1 MNRRIWL
8 IIVCI
13 FAISPSFGQSLPSYV
28 PTNGLV
34 GWWPFDGNANDIS
47 GNGNHGSAVGASLTA
62 DRHGLPNNAYDFD
75 GLNDY
80 ILVSGSGIPVDGK
93 TYSVWVNA
101 DVLTNNSRS
110 IIEHGAPSSSR
121 WALRVMNNQIE
132 SAYGIG
138 CSGNTTAAQS
148 TNDMTANDWKHI
160 AVRDNGGNTL
170 EIFLNGTLVST
181 QSVNNQGTNCST
193 AGLYFGVD
201 IFGAAEFFNG
211 KLDDIGVWNRSL
223 TNEEIAQLYSSTIQC
238 SDITINHSD
247 TTICYGDTVSL
258 YADYFDDANYTYIGS
273 SNTSDYYIDN
283 TSTGWTNSRNA
294 ALAAGADL
302 VVIEDATEQQLLDSI
317 VYAASLNISGYKGFH
332 IGYYQDLQSSNYS
345 EPNGGW
351 TWVNGSS
358 TFTNWAASEPN
369 NSGPCQAEH
378 WAMMYDNGSWND
390 ECDGIWDG
398 NDLRGIIEVPKNKAL
413 SNFAWSTG
421 SSNSSI
427 DIYPTQET
435 TYWITS
441 VENGSTCRDTITVKV
456 NDARVSYSTLQLCE
470 NENDSALLYL
480 STPSID
486 TYTPLDSISQA
497 ITSNWSKQMTTVP
510 GEQYIL
516 EVGGLFTYGTYCP
529 NLVNDPAYQLAG
541 YYGLTSPNPR
551 NIGSSVG
558 GLYVLGQAIGRPSP
572 DVYNGTTH
580 TYTYP
585 FTASGNS
592 ITVGWYDAGPSDNCG
607 TISFRLLKVNQ
618 NAIWSTGKVSD
629 SLWVNPSVTSSY
641 WVAKTENGTTCTTST
656 SIEILTSS
664 ILNQDTTICA
674 GETMIIKTI
683 DGKVGVWSTGQT
695 ASQITVTPTQNA
707 TYWVAPYANGVI
719 CYDTI
724 NVTVN
729 PIPAAP
735 TWDPANITEY
745 CKGDPS
751 PVELTATTLSGHTVN
766 WYGPSGALLTTSAAR
781 TPSTNISGNTIYRVT
796 QTNSF
801 GCESPALIIMVTVHD
816 LPTAPITSNSTI
828 QYCQNETATGLTA
841 IASSGH
847 TLVWYDSDGTTVLV
861 SAPIPSTSNVG
872 TTTYYVAQKNSATD
886 CEGPKSS
893 ITVSVNITPSPPT
906 ATTTYNYCPGDVAS
920 ALSATA
926 SVGHTLIWY
935 NSNGSIITSGAP
947 TPYTGTVGTTNYF
960 VSQQNSLGCESV
972 AQIITVNV
980 DPTPIAPTV
989 STTSFTYCKGDIATA
1004 LTATPSSGHTL
1015 VWYDSDASTVLTSA
1029 VVPQTTTPGTITYYV
1044 AQENANGCESPLVS
1058 ITVTVNPLPSAPLA
1072 SATVSY
1078 CINDVATTLTA
1089 TPSSGHTLVWY
1100 NTNGTTVLSGAPTPY
1115 TAFAGTTTYYVSQ
1128 VNANG
1133 CEGPLTPITVT
1144 VHSSPSTP
1152 ITNTT
1157 VDYCQGATASV
1168 LSATITSGSNNT
1180 LVWYDS
1186 DASTVLSSAPTP
1198 QTVVSGSKT
1207 YYVAQQNSIGC
1218 ESPLQAITVS
1228 VNPIPATPT
1237 VNPSN
1242 VTLYCLND
1250 PSPSELVAIAS
1261 IGHTLTWYDASNN
1274 ILSTSLLR
1282 TPSTGLAGTTT
1293 YRVTQSNNSGCESAA
1308 LNIDVTVNPLPTITV
1323 VEGLNQYTC
1332 IGSPI
1337 SLTGTGAGTNGTYSW
1352 SGGIVNGASFTPT
1365 NNASY
1370 TLTGTDQNGCSA
1382 SATANITLAPGSI
1395 ENNDTTL
1402 CYGESLTLE
1411 CINNQVGIWS
1421 TGDTA
1426 SQITVSPTQNT
1437 TYWVA
1442 PFTNG
1447 VNCSDTVTISVINS
1461 NIITADSLF
1470 CESPDSVLLHTTVA
1484 NLSTTE
1490 SIPYGLINAN
1500 GIYVS
1505 NNGSDVNG
1513 TGTQSNPYKTIQKG
1527 INESSSNGSVIV
1539 LPGTYKGVGNVNL
1552 SLLGKNIVLQSM
1564 TGPDNTII
1572 DGENLSP
1579 GFILNSAE
1587 TISTIIRGFTL
1598 QNCVT
1603 TSKTGS
1609 AIFVEDNSGITVRS
1623 CIFKSNSL
1631 LNTTNGSV
1639 IQLGD
1644 NETSGPSSQV
1654 DSCIFYNNTMAVL
1667 GSSKKSWR
1675 MSFCLIQGN
1684 TNTGN
1689 LIGNGHD
1696 AGNDQEI
1703 EYCVFRNNTT
1713 TSGPIVSLGHAK
1725 TLRESFFINNT
1736 TNSVGAVY
1744 LGTVWSGTNIVDHC
1758 TFYNHDG
1765 TVYSSNWYDHIGN
1778 VTNCIFYGSTGLETI
1793 SGNQN
1798 SITFTYSNGNLP
1810 LGTGNTSGNPLFSNP
1825 SNNDFTLSPNS
1836 PCIGTGSNSSNQG
1849 ADPSNIPEW
1858 LWTFTAS
1865 SNSLLWSIG
1874 DSNDSIW
1881 TKPTQTTQYWV
1892 EQSQNGTTCSDSI
1905 TISVNQ
1911 GIQASDTTICY
1922 GENVTLSTVSGQSA
1936 IWSTGDTASSI
1947 TVNPATTTKYWAT
1960 TSYIGGTCSDT
1971 LTVFVNAPKINSN
1984 DLYLCAPQDSVLLYN
1999 SNHLNSACSP
2009 LVGSLALNS
2018 NGWYPFCG
2026 NSDDLSPNQN
2036 VAFVDGAI
2044 LTNGRSGGTNSAY
2057 YFDGV
2062 DDYLMIFD
2070 GASNNYGTS
2079 SISMAAWVKM
2089 PTVSNPQQAPIIG
2102 NYISTTTAAFNLMV
2116 GGANE
2121 LNPGKLN
2128 FFARNSSGAEMNL
2141 WSTTRID
2148 DDQWHHV
2155 AIVRNSTNDSAFLY
2169 IDGTL
2174 NRKSAIASGSFDSF
2188 QGFVIGGAHL
2198 NRYLKCTIDEIA
2210 TWRRALSSSEIH
2222 QLATQAPS
2230 ISNWSTGQ
2238 STDSIWV
2245 KPTQTTTYW
2254 IEQSLNGVTCL
2265 DSATVFINKV
2275 NIEPSLPTIC
2285 TPGDSVLLYAPGVE
2299 QGFDEPNCNSG
2310 YVGLRPT
2317 YTPGESING
2326 YSYKGM
2332 YNGHHY
2338 YLANSP
2344 GSWTDAAA
2352 AAKIAGGHL
2361 VCIDDVNEQ
2370 NFVANLSTGNLWL
2383 GYYRTPTNAWAWVNC
2398 QTSNY
2403 TNWRSG
2409 EPGTSEPYAH
2419 IITDNCSYNGGANQW
2434 NDIGNL
2440 SNNGVC
2446 YSNCYGVLEIDPDEI
2461 GFGQNSQVL
2470 SWSNGANNDSIWLTP
2485 NQDGDYWLTSYV
2497 NGEGCSDT
2505 VSLRVLNPA
2514 ITAPTT
2520 TSCSPGDS
2528 VMLYYSGNREFAG
2541 LDTIAV
2547 PDQLIGQVTKPMTA
2561 LWTQSWNVTPN
2572 QTYIMKVSGLYD
2584 VCCGSQGCLDA
2595 AFLTLNCYSQSQQS
2609 ASNPCSSG
2617 GWWIFNDDCG
2627 IRPDNDVYNPSHEY
2641 YYTFEN
2647 TDGTIDLSFSD
2658 NVGDNSGS
2666 LTFTLY
2672 STKQKVV
2679 RTYNDTITWSTGETS
2694 DTIWVTPTTT
2704 STYSVTASRG
2714 GVICLDSVQIDVTTL
2729 SNFDPLNPIRIHC
2742 EATNTV
2748 LDGTDGSAISYN
2760 WSNGAQTSSTTVIAS
2775 GQYWV
2780 QATDNL
2786 GCSFSDTTQVWLSDI
2801 QSNLSSIEP
2810 TCYGFS
2816 NGSITPNASGGIS
2829 SYSYQWSNGDT
2840 TAALSATASGLY
2852 WVTITDSV
2860 GCSVQDSILLDEPA
2874 DLTVTASATS
2884 NYNGYNIPCF
2894 GGSNGQA
2901 NTVVSGGTLP
2911 YTYSWSNGSPDSI
2924 VYSLAAGT
2932 HTVNIMDSNGCITSD
2947 TVLITQPT
2955 GINTSLSST
2964 SSYNGFDISC
2974 YGVQDGSI
2982 QLAVSGGVTP
2992 YQHYWSNGAN
3002 GTSVSNIGAGLYT
3015 VNTVDANGCSSVDS
3029 ITLNQPNVLTS
3040 TATIVSNYNG
3050 YNVSCYGAS
3059 DGSAQISALG
3069 GNAPY
3074 TYSWSNGTTSNQNSG
3089 ISAGSYSVT
3098 VMDTNGCTVQNSVVL
3113 NEPTELQISTNVT
3126 SNFNGY
3132 PISCTGANDGSAM
3145 VNGNGGTAPYTI
3157 LWSNG
3162 DTSLT
3167 TNNLSAGT
3175 YFVTVTDAN
3184 GCSKSDSVVL
3194 SDPIGLSNLTLS
3206 ASSYNGFNISCHGG
3220 NDGTISMTGVNG
3232 GTAPLSYYWNT
3243 GDSTSSITGLPV
3255 GNYTL
3260 TVTDVNGCS
3269 ISDSLTLNQPTVLTS
3284 NASVTS
3290 NFNGT
3295 NISCNGATDGS
3306 AQVSGAGGVGPY
3318 IFLWNTSDTST
3329 TIANL
3334 SAGTYTVLVTDANG
3348 CSTTDT
3354 VSLTEPSLFS
3364 ITAGVQSNYNGYNI
3378 SCAGGANGQVAALAI
3393 GGTGPYNYN
3402 WSNGSSS
3409 PGQNNLAAGT
3419 YIINVSDANGCSAA
3433 DTLTLIEPSSLS
3445 SIASVTSN
3453 YNGYNVSCQG
3463 AQDGSATVNAQGGV
3477 TPYSINW
3484 SNGAS
3489 GATVSNLGAGVHTVN
3504 IQDANGCSTNASVNL
3519 TEPGGVSVTAT
3530 SSPTTCYGA
3539 DDGSATLTVSGG
3551 TGNFDI
3557 QWSNG
3562 GTGLN
3567 QTGLASNWYSYT
3579 ISTSPNCFL
3588 TDSIWVDQP
3597 EPLVIQVDTVPP
3609 TCISAFDG
3617 EINVVAFGGTP
3628 GYQYFLNGTAF
3639 SGFQDE
3645 LGTDSLEI
3653 VAVDMNNCD
3662 TTLILAMPA
3671 QTQSCLFIPNW
3682 FTPNGNNQEDAWRI
3696 EGFEYENL
3704 RLKVFNV
3711 MGQLIYTTES
3721 STYIPWDGNYN
3732 GSPLPEGDYYYLIE
3746 STVND
3751 SKYSGYVTLLR

>member
-47 GNGNHGSAVGASLTA
+47 GNGYHGTA
-62 DRHGLPNNAYDFD
+62 YGVTATDDRHGNNNAAFSFD
-75 GLNDY
+75 ITSTGWGSAKDRIVITDDAIANAWHQANAFTISTWIKLDTKTGSFANRPHTILGVWDGNGTPITRHQISASNYQSTRLNSTVGGTTPVANNDWVHVVTTWDGDTLRHY
-80 ILVSGSGIPVDGK
+80 QNGIPAGHSYLSYSIPSSTNYGDITFGELHMGNGHWYHFVGSMDDMGVWDRALSNNEISQLYNAPVPCSNITIGHNPPDVCSNNDTTLLYVTLGNGNNQIANPLLGSLSTDLIAFYPFNGNADDTSGNGYNGTPSNLSNAADRLGNPNSAFEFNGTNSRIEVGMLPAIDCSSDGAFTVSGWFKSNQQNEGRILSFYPTTPDG
-93 TYSVWVNA
+93 TFSFQWSFN
-101 DVLTNNSRS
+101 
-110 IIEHGAPSSSR
+110 PSSSVLHVNVAKSQSANAP
-121 WALRVMNNQIE
+121 WAVITTTISNPSQWNHAVMTYEDGSLKLFINGSLAGSSQYTGPY
-132 SAYGIG
+132 AAKGA
-138 CSGNTTAAQS
+138 NTVF
-148 TNDMTANDWKHI
+148 N
-160 AVRDNGGNTL
+160 
-170 EIFLNGTLVST
+170 
-181 QSVNNQGTNCST
+181 
-193 AGLYFGVD
+193 VD
-201 IFGAAEFFNG
+201 YISYDPNERFDGFI
-211 KLDDIGVWNRSL
+211 DDIGIWNNALS
-223 TNEEIAQLYSSTIQC
+223 IDKIKALYTGQSILWSTGQNTDSIYVSPNSYQETFTVDVYSGNSVC
-238 SDITINHSD
+238 SDSITVRAQNPFNFSD
-247 TTICYGDTVSL
+247 TTICLGDTLSI
-258 YADYFDDANYTYIGS
+258 T
-273 SNTSDYYIDN
+273 
-283 TSTGWTNSRNA
+283 
-294 ALAAGADL
+294 ADL
-302 VVIEDATEQQLLDSI
+302 DYQSGCLM
-317 VYAASLNISGYKGFH
+317 NISHTGIPPGDPIPGFTYGGFYQGH
-332 IGYYQDLQSSNYS
+332 YYYVHNTPTTWTQGERLCRQ
-345 EPNGGW
+345 NGGYLVCINDINENTFVSNLVPSFSNKNIW
-351 TWVNGSS
+351 IGLYRDS
-358 TFTNWAASEPN
+358 TTCEFRWLNCINIAYTNWRPGEPN
-369 NSGPCQAEH
+369 NDPCNEPYTQIIRGCSSGLNSWNNLDDNA
-378 WAMMYDNGSWND
+378 ANGSCYSNM
-390 ECDGIWDG
+390 
-398 NDLRGIIEVPKNKAL
+398 VPIL
-413 SNFAWSTG
+413 E
-421 SSNSSI
+421 I
-427 DIYPTQET
+427 DPT
-435 TYWITS
+435 I
-441 VENGSTCRDTITVKV
+441 GST
-456 NDARVSYSTLQLCE
+456 A
-470 NENDSALLYL
+470 
-480 STPSID
+480 
-486 TYTPLDSISQA
+486 SIS
-497 ITSNWSKQMTTVP
+497 
-510 GEQYIL
+510 
-516 EVGGLFTYGTYCP
+516 
-529 NLVNDPAYQLAG
+529 
-541 YYGLTSPNPR
+541 
-551 NIGSSVG
+551 
-558 GLYVLGQAIGRPSP
+558 VL
-572 DVYNGTTH
+572 
-580 TYTYP
+580 
-585 FTASGNS
+585 
-592 ITVGWYDAGPSDNCG
+592 
-607 TISFRLLKVNQ
+607 
-618 NAIWSTGKVSD
+618 
-629 SLWVNPSVTSSY
+629 
-641 WVAKTENGTTCTTST
+641 
-656 SIEILTSS
+656 
-664 ILNQDTTICA
+664 
-674 GETMIIKTI
+674 
-683 DGKVGVWSTGQT
+683 
-695 ASQITVTPTQNA
+695 
-707 TYWVAPYANGVI
+707 
-719 CYDTI
+719 
-724 NVTVN
+724 
-729 PIPAAP
+729 
-735 TWDPANITEY
+735 
-745 CKGDPS
+745 
-751 PVELTATTLSGHTVN
+751 
-766 WYGPSGALLTTSAAR
+766 
-781 TPSTNISGNTIYRVT
+781 
-796 QTNSF
+796 
-801 GCESPALIIMVTVHD
+801 
-816 LPTAPITSNSTI
+816 
-828 QYCQNETATGLTA
+828 
-841 IASSGH
+841 
-847 TLVWYDSDGTTVLV
+847 
-861 SAPIPSTSNVG
+861 
-872 TTTYYVAQKNSATD
+872 
-886 CEGPKSS
+886 
-893 ITVSVNITPSPPT
+893 
-906 ATTTYNYCPGDVAS
+906 
-920 ALSATA
+920 
-926 SVGHTLIWY
+926 
-935 NSNGSIITSGAP
+935 
-947 TPYTGTVGTTNYF
+947 
-960 VSQQNSLGCESV
+960 
-972 AQIITVNV
+972 
-980 DPTPIAPTV
+980 
-989 STTSFTYCKGDIATA
+989 
-1004 LTATPSSGHTL
+1004 
-1015 VWYDSDASTVLTSA
+1015 
-1029 VVPQTTTPGTITYYV
+1029 
-1044 AQENANGCESPLVS
+1044 
-1058 ITVTVNPLPSAPLA
+1058 
-1072 SATVSY
+1072 
-1078 CINDVATTLTA
+1078 
-1089 TPSSGHTLVWY
+1089 
-1100 NTNGTTVLSGAPTPY
+1100 
-1115 TAFAGTTTYYVSQ
+1115 
-1128 VNANG
+1128 
-1133 CEGPLTPITVT
+1133 
-1144 VHSSPSTP
+1144 
-1152 ITNTT
+1152 
-1157 VDYCQGATASV
+1157 
-1168 LSATITSGSNNT
+1168 
-1180 LVWYDS
+1180 
-1186 DASTVLSSAPTP
+1186 
-1198 QTVVSGSKT
+1198 
-1207 YYVAQQNSIGC
+1207 
-1218 ESPLQAITVS
+1218 
-1228 VNPIPATPT
+1228 
-1237 VNPSN
+1237 
-1242 VTLYCLND
+1242 
-1250 PSPSELVAIAS
+1250 
-1261 IGHTLTWYDASNN
+1261 
-1274 ILSTSLLR
+1274 
-1282 TPSTGLAGTTT
+1282 
-1293 YRVTQSNNSGCESAA
+1293 
-1308 LNIDVTVNPLPTITV
+1308 
-1323 VEGLNQYTC
+1323 
-1332 IGSPI
+1332 
-1337 SLTGTGAGTNGTYSW
+1337 
-1352 SGGIVNGASFTPT
+1352 
-1365 NNASY
+1365 
-1370 TLTGTDQNGCSA
+1370 
-1382 SATANITLAPGSI
+1382 
-1395 ENNDTTL
+1395 
-1402 CYGESLTLE
+1402 
-1411 CINNQVGIWS
+1411 WS
-1421 TGDTA
+1421 TGDTTNT
-1426 SQITVSPTQNT
+1426 IDVSPTTTTSYWVRKTIDSDTIIDTITVHVLDPTINT
-1437 TYWVA
+1437 TSSSYCTSNDSATLWVNINEISSYNTCSGLPSTLENGLVA
-1442 PFTNG
+1442 WYPMNGNANDESGNGLNGTTFNTNT
-1447 VNCSDTVTISVINS
+1447 VNGRSASSTSLDFNGSNSYIEASTNPLLENITSALTLSAWIKPNNTGSEGAIIARRDFVGNPNGERTHFQLSITSTGAIQFAAQNNSISNS
-1461 NIITADSLF
+1461 NILVTSASQTVDYQDWNHVASTFEQDTVKIYHNGQLIHSQ
-1470 CESPDSVLLHTTVA
+1470 HTP
-1484 NLSTTE
+1484 N
-1490 SIPYGLINAN
+1490 
-1500 GIYVS
+1500 
-1505 NNGSDVNG
+1505 
-1513 TGTQSNPYKTIQKG
+1513 
-1527 INESSSNGSVIV
+1527 
-1539 LPGTYKGVGNVNL
+1539 
-1552 SLLGKNIVLQSM
+1552 
-1564 TGPDNTII
+1564 
-1572 DGENLSP
+1572 
-1579 GFILNSAE
+1579 
-1587 TISTIIRGFTL
+1587 
-1598 QNCVT
+1598 
-1603 TSKTGS
+1603 
-1609 AIFVEDNSGITVRS
+1609 
-1623 CIFKSNSL
+1623 
-1631 LNTTNGSV
+1631 
-1639 IQLGD
+1639 
-1644 NETSGPSSQV
+1644 QV
-1654 DSCIFYNNTMAVL
+1654 
-1667 GSSKKSWR
+1667 
-1675 MSFCLIQGN
+1675 
-1684 TNTGN
+1684 
-1689 LIGNGHD
+1689 
-1696 AGNDQEI
+1696 
-1703 EYCVFRNNTT
+1703 
-1713 TSGPIVSLGHAK
+1713 
-1725 TLRESFFINNT
+1725 
-1736 TNSVGAVY
+1736 
-1744 LGTVWSGTNIVDHC
+1744 
-1758 TFYNHDG
+1758 
-1765 TVYSSNWYDHIGN
+1765 
-1778 VTNCIFYGSTGLETI
+1778 
-1793 SGNQN
+1793 
-1798 SITFTYSNGNLP
+1798 
-1810 LGTGNTSGNPLFSNP
+1810 
-1825 SNNDFTLSPNS
+1825 LSPNNHWMN
-1836 PCIGTGSNSSNQG
+1836 IGRIHRSGGNTFFNEFSGSMDEIGIWNRAITLTEVNYLYSG
-1849 ADPSNIPEW
+1849 Y
-1858 LWTFTAS
+1858 
-1865 SNSLLWSIG
+1865 SLLWSTNQTD
-1874 DSNDSIW
+1874 DSLYIPLDS
-1881 TKPTQTTQYWV
+1881 TFQYYV
-1892 EQSQNGTTCSDSI
+1892 VASQNGTTCSDSI

-1936 IWSTGDTASSI
+1936 IWSTGDTTSSI

-1960 TSYIGGTCSDT
+1960 TSYVGGTCSDT

-1984 DLYLCAPQDSVLLYN
+1984 DLYSCAPQDSVLLYN
-1999 SNHLNSACSP
+1999 SNHLYSACSP
-2009 LVGSLALNS
+2009 LQGSLALNS

-2026 NSDDLSPNQN
+2026 NSNDLSSSQN
-2036 VAFVDGAI
+2036 NAIVNGAV
-2044 LTNGRSGGTNSAY
+2044 LTDDRLGGTNSAY

-2062 DDYLMIFD
+2062 DDYLNIFNN
-2070 GASNNYGTS
+2070 ASNNYGTS
-2079 SISMAAWVKM
+2079 SISMAAWVKI

-2169 IDGTL
+2169 IDGTI

-2198 NRYLKCTIDEIA
+2198 NRYLKCTIDEVA
-2210 TWRRALSSSEIH
+2210 TWHRALTSSEIH

-2230 ISNWSTGQ
+2230 ISNWSTSQ
-2238 STDSIWV
+2238 TNDSIWV
-2245 KPTQTTTYW
+2245 NPTQTTTYW
-2254 IEQSLNGVTCL
+2254 IEQSLNGVTCA

-2275 NIEPSLPTIC
+2275 NIEPGLPTIC

-2370 NFVANLSTGNLWL
+2370 NFIANLSTGNLWL
-2383 GYYRTPTNAWAWVNC
+2383 GYYRTPTNEWAWVNC
-2398 QTSNY
+2398 QTSTY

-2470 SWSNGANNDSIWLTP
+2470 SWSNGARNDSIWLTP
-2485 NQDGDYWLTSYV
+2485 NQDGGYWLTSYV

-2528 VMLYYSGNREFAG
+2528 VMLYFSGNREFSG

-2694 DTIWVTPTTT
+2694 DTIWVTPTIT

-2714 GVICLDSVQIDVTTL
+2714 GVNCLDSVQIDVTTL
-2729 SNFDPLNPIRIHC
+2729 SNFDPLIPTRIHC
-2742 EATNTV
+2742 DATNTI
-2748 LDGTDGSAISYN
+2748 LDGTDASAISYN
-2760 WSNGAQTSSTTVIAS
+2760 WSTGAQTSSTTVNTS

-2780 QATDNL
+2780 QAADNL
-2786 GCSFSDTTQVWLSDI
+2786 GCSFSDTTQVWLSNI
-2801 QSNLSSIEP
+2801 QSNLSSVEP
-2810 TCYGFS
+2810 TCYGLS
-2816 NGSITPNASGGIS
+2816 NGSITPNPTGGIS
-2829 SYSYQWSNGDT
+2829 SYSYLWSHGDT
-2840 TAALSATASGLY
+2840 TAALSGTASGLY
-2852 WVTITDSV
+2852 WVTVTDSV

-2901 NTVVSGGTLP
+2901 SAVVSGGTLP

-3029 ITLNQPNVLTS
+3029 ITLIQPNVLTS
-3040 TATIVSNYNG
+3040 TATVVSNYNG

-3059 DGSAQISALG
+3059 DGSVQISAIG

-3074 TYSWSNGTTSNQNSG
+3074 TYSWSNGTTSNQNNG
-3089 ISAGSYSVT
+3089 IGAGSYSVT
-3098 VMDTNGCTVQNSVVL
+3098 VTDTNGCTVQNSVVL
-3113 NEPTELQISTNVT
+3113 NEPTELQISTSVT

-3132 PISCTGANDGSAM
+3132 PISCTGANDGSAL
-3145 VNGNGGTAPYTI
+3145 VNSNGGTAPYTI

-3194 SDPIGLSNLTLS
+3194 TDPIGLSNLTLS
-3206 ASSYNGFNISCHGG
+3206 ASSYNGFNISCHGE

-3318 IFLWNTSDTST
+3318 TFLWNTSDTST

-3409 PGQNNLAAGT
+3409 PGQNNLAVGM

-3433 DTLTLIEPSSLS
+3433 DTLTLIEPPALS
-3445 SIASVTSN
+3445 STASVTSN

-3463 AQDGSATVNAQGGV
+3463 AQDGSATLNAQGGV

-3489 GATVSNLGAGVHTVN
+3489 GATVSNLGAGVHTVT

-3530 SSPTTCYGA
+3530 SSPTTCFGA

-3551 TGNFDI
+3551 IGNFDI

-3567 QTGLASNWYSYT
+3567 QTGLTSNWYTYI

-3639 SGFQDE
+3639 SGFQDK

-3711 MGQLIYTTES
+3711 MGQLVYTTES

-3746 STVND
+3746 SIVND
-3751 SKYSGYVTLLR
+3751 SKYSGYVTILR

>member
-1 MNRRIWL
+1 MSRRFWL
-8 IIVCI
+8 FIILFSLI
-13 FAISPSFGQSLPSYV
+13 FPVTGQNLPSYV

-47 GNGNHGSAVGASLTA
+47 GNGNHGTVNGATLTTDRYNSANSAYYFDGINDFINLGGLSVLSNSPDSYTQLAWLKFDDFSDSRIIGTKRNSSGGWATPYALDTALMFYADDAGYTGANIGYTTSIDTGNYYFLCFVKDFSSYTIYLNGVLVDSMYDTHSISPTSSDYYVGAHSAWNKYMKGTI
-62 DRHGLPNNAYDFD
+62 DCFGLWNRA
-75 GLNDY
+75 L
-80 ILVSGSGIPVDGK
+80 
-93 TYSVWVNA
+93 
-101 DVLTNNSRS
+101 NNSE
-110 IIEHGAPSSSR
+110 IEQ
-121 WALRVMNNQIE
+121 MY
-132 SAYGIG
+132 SAIVP
-138 CSGNTTAAQS
+138 CTETT
-148 TNDMTANDWKHI
+148 
-160 AVRDNGGNTL
+160 
-170 EIFLNGTLVST
+170 
-181 QSVNNQGTNCST
+181 
-193 AGLYFGVD
+193 
-201 IFGAAEFFNG
+201 
-211 KLDDIGVWNRSL
+211 
-223 TNEEIAQLYSSTIQC
+223 IAQ
-238 SDITINHSD
+238 SD
-247 TTICYGDTVSL
+247 TTICFGDPITLSL
-258 YADYFDDANYTYIGS
+258 DVFDQSNYTYLGS
-273 SNTSDYYIDN
+273 SNTSKYYIDN
-283 TSTGWTNSRNA
+283 ANIGWTDSRNA
-294 ALAAGADL
+294 AVAAGADL
-302 VVIEDATEQQLLDSI
+302 VVIEDSNEQNLI
-317 VYAASLNISGYKGFH
+317 YSLISSPTIANQGIDGYH
-332 IGYYQDLQSSNYS
+332 IGFYQDLQSSSYS
-345 EPNGGW
+345 EPSGGW
-351 TWVNGSS
+351 TWVNGNS
-358 TFTNWAASEPN
+358 TYTNWEIVQPS

-378 WAMMYDNGSWND
+378 WAMMWNNGTWND
-390 ECDGIWDG
+390 ECDGIWSG
-398 NDLRGIIEVPKNKAL
+398 NELRGIIEVPIYPSVSNL
-413 SNFAWSTG
+413 SWSTG
-421 SSNSSI
+421 STQGFITVS
-427 DIYPTQET
+427 PTQSS
-435 TYWITS
+435 TYWIET
-441 VENGSTCRDTITVKV
+441 VENGKVCRDSIQ
-456 NDARVSYSTLQLCE
+456 VSINHPQISVTNPTSCG
-470 NENDSALLYL
+470 NASDSSLMSL
-480 STPSID
+480 SGFMGQKLTPI
-486 TYTPLDSISQA
+486 DSIEGTIS
-497 ITSNWSKQMTTVP
+497 TNWSKQIATAP
-510 GEQYIL
+510 GQDYVL
-516 EVGGLFTYGTYCP
+516 EISGLFTYGTYCP
-529 NLVNDPAYQLAG
+529 SLVTDPAYGLAG
-541 YYGLTSPNPR
+541 FYGRTSPQPR
-551 NIGSSVG
+551 GISPDVS
-558 GLYVLGQAIGRPSP
+558 GLYVLGDTLTRPSP
-572 DVYNGTTH
+572 DIYNSTSH
-580 TYTYP
+580 TYYYP

-592 ITVGWYDAGPSDNCG
+592 ITVGWYDSGSGDNCG
-607 TISFRLLKVNQ
+607 SASFKLSKVNQ
-618 NAIWSTGKVSD
+618 ST
-629 SLWVNPSVTSSY
+629 L
-641 WVAKTENGTTCTTST
+641 
-656 SIEILTSS
+656 
-664 ILNQDTTICA
+664 
-674 GETMIIKTI
+674 
-683 DGKVGVWSTGQT
+683 WSTGQT
-695 ASQITVTPTQNA
+695 EDEIWVKPNVSTN
-707 TYWVAPYANGVI
+707 YWVAQTLGNSTCTTNASVNILPKTIVGG
-719 CYDTI
+719 DT
-724 NVTVN
+724 TVCEG
-729 PIPAAP
+729 
-735 TWDPANITEY
+735 TE
-745 CKGDPS
+745 
-751 PVELTATTLSGHTVN
+751 LTLSGSGGFSLNGANNYIALEKPGPIGQTQRSFSVWFKTTATN
-766 WYGPSGALLTTSAAR
+766 DMTIFGYGDLGCNASSVQLRLNHNANYSAA
-781 TPSTNISGNTIYRVT
+781 Y
-796 QTNSF
+796 
-801 GCESPALIIMVTVHD
+801 
-816 LPTAPITSNSTI
+816 
-828 QYCQNETATGLTA
+828 
-841 IASSGH
+841 
-847 TLVWYDSDGTTVLV
+847 
-861 SAPIPSTSNVG
+861 VG
-872 TTTYYVAQKNSATD
+872 T
-886 CEGPKSS
+886 
-893 ITVSVNITPSPPT
+893 
-906 ATTTYNYCPGDVAS
+906 YCP
-920 ALSATA
+920 
-926 SVGHTLIWY
+926 
-935 NSNGSIITSGAP
+935 
-947 TPYTGTVGTTNYF
+947 
-960 VSQQNSLGCESV
+960 
-972 AQIITVNV
+972 
-980 DPTPIAPTV
+980 
-989 STTSFTYCKGDIATA
+989 
-1004 LTATPSSGHTL
+1004 
-1015 VWYDSDASTVLTSA
+1015 
-1029 VVPQTTTPGTITYYV
+1029 YV
-1044 AQENANGCESPLVS
+1044 
-1058 ITVTVNPLPSAPLA
+1058 
-1072 SATVSY
+1072 
-1078 CINDVATTLTA
+1078 
-1089 TPSSGHTLVWY
+1089 
-1100 NTNGTTVLSGAPTPY
+1100 
-1115 TAFAGTTTYYVSQ
+1115 
-1128 VNANG
+1128 
-1133 CEGPLTPITVT
+1133 
-1144 VHSSPSTP
+1144 
-1152 ITNTT
+1152 
-1157 VDYCQGATASV
+1157 
-1168 LSATITSGSNNT
+1168 
-1180 LVWYDS
+1180 
-1186 DASTVLSSAPTP
+1186 
-1198 QTVVSGSKT
+1198 
-1207 YYVAQQNSIGC
+1207 
-1218 ESPLQAITVS
+1218 
-1228 VNPIPATPT
+1228 
-1237 VNPSN
+1237 
-1242 VTLYCLND
+1242 
-1250 PSPSELVAIAS
+1250 
-1261 IGHTLTWYDASNN
+1261 
-1274 ILSTSLLR
+1274 
-1282 TPSTGLAGTTT
+1282 TGLAAVHGC
-1293 YRVTQSNNSGCESAA
+1293 RNGNFDVTVSDGEWHHAAYVMGRNNNYAVNKIELYLDGQLVSNNSGCFHNWNGNSFNTGSGIPITIGKQIGVNNGFFVGEIDDLAIFDTAITSTQIQDIYSNGIDLNDSHLSNYFNFENIVGDSIFDLKGDNHGKIYGA
-1308 LNIDVTVNPLPTITV
+1308 LNP
-1323 VEGLNQYTC
+1323 
-1332 IGSPI
+1332 
-1337 SLTGTGAGTNGTYSW
+1337 
-1352 SGGIVNGASFTPT
+1352 
-1365 NNASY
+1365 
-1370 TLTGTDQNGCSA
+1370 SA
-1382 SATANITLAPGSI
+1382 SAAPNSGMSY
-1395 ENNDTTL
+1395 L
-1402 CYGESLTLE
+1402 
-1411 CINNQVGIWS
+1411 WS
-1421 TGDTA
+1421 TGDT
-1426 SQITVSPTQNT
+1426 
-1437 TYWVA
+1437 
-1442 PFTNG
+1442 
-1447 VNCSDTVTISVINS
+1447 
-1461 NIITADSLF
+1461 
-1470 CESPDSVLLHTTVA
+1470 
-1484 NLSTTE
+1484 
-1490 SIPYGLINAN
+1490 
-1500 GIYVS
+1500 
-1505 NNGSDVNG
+1505 
-1513 TGTQSNPYKTIQKG
+1513 TG
-1527 INESSSNGSVIV
+1527 
-1539 LPGTYKGVGNVNL
+1539 
-1552 SLLGKNIVLQSM
+1552 
-1564 TGPDNTII
+1564 
-1572 DGENLSP
+1572 
-1579 GFILNSAE
+1579 
-1587 TISTIIRGFTL
+1587 
-1598 QNCVT
+1598 
-1603 TSKTGS
+1603 
-1609 AIFVEDNSGITVRS
+1609 
-1623 CIFKSNSL
+1623 
-1631 LNTTNGSV
+1631 
-1639 IQLGD
+1639 
-1644 NETSGPSSQV
+1644 
-1654 DSCIFYNNTMAVL
+1654 
-1667 GSSKKSWR
+1667 
-1675 MSFCLIQGN
+1675 
-1684 TNTGN
+1684 
-1689 LIGNGHD
+1689 
-1696 AGNDQEI
+1696 
-1703 EYCVFRNNTT
+1703 
-1713 TSGPIVSLGHAK
+1713 
-1725 TLRESFFINNT
+1725 
-1736 TNSVGAVY
+1736 
-1744 LGTVWSGTNIVDHC
+1744 
-1758 TFYNHDG
+1758 
-1765 TVYSSNWYDHIGN
+1765 
-1778 VTNCIFYGSTGLETI
+1778 
-1793 SGNQN
+1793 
-1798 SITFTYSNGNLP
+1798 SITFTANNSASYWLRTTSNGVSCFDTIHVTVLP
-1810 LGTGNTSGNPLFSNP
+1810 SKIIASDSLYCSTGDSALLYINSSGLSTISSSSSLTGSLTNGLVAWYPFNGNANDESGNGNHGIVFGPTLSNDR
-1825 SNNDFTLSPNS
+1825 SNNPNSSYRFNGGTDLIATTTQLGSTNTYTVSFWVQFDQISAAWLVMHGGTQTGAISYNFDDGARLISDGTIKQYVYNGTQNWIGSNNVQANNQWYHIVYSLSPSGMKMFINGALS
-1836 PCIGTGSNSSNQG
+1836 HLEPNVTTSQAINGYWRIGGCTHPGHISLFGSLDDIGIWNRELSQSEITSLYNQ
-1849 ADPSNIPEW
+1849 PNI
-1858 LWTFTAS
+1858 
-1865 SNSLLWSIG
+1865 LWSTTET
-1874 DSNDSIW
+1874 NDSIYIPVDS
-1881 TKPTQTTQYWV
+1881 TIQYYV
-1892 EQSQNGTTCSDSI
+1892 VTSQNGTTCSDSV

-1922 GENVTLSTVSGQSA
+1922 GENVTLSTISGQSA

-1960 TSYIGGTCSDT
+1960 TSYGGGTCSDT

-1984 DLYLCAPQDSVLLYN
+1984 DLYSCAPQDSVLLYN

-2009 LVGSLALNS
+2009 LQGSLALNS

-2026 NSDDLSPNQN
+2026 NSEDLSSSQN
-2036 VAFVDGAI
+2036 NAIVNGAV
-2044 LTNGRSGGTNSAY
+2044 LTDDRLGGTNSAY

-2062 DDYLMIFD
+2062 GDYLKIFNN
-2070 GASNNYGTS
+2070 ASNNYGTS
-2079 SISMAAWVKM
+2079 SISMAAWVKI

-2169 IDGTL
+2169 IDGTI

-2254 IEQSLNGVTCL
+2254 IEQSLNGVTCT
-2265 DSATVFINKV
+2265 DSATAFINKV

-2285 TPGDSVLLYAPGVE
+2285 NPGDSVLLYAPGVE

-2361 VCIDDVNEQ
+2361 VCIDDANEQ

-2398 QTSNY
+2398 QTSTY

-2470 SWSNGANNDSIWLTP
+2470 NWSNVASNDSIWLTP

-2528 VMLYYSGNREFAG
+2528 VMLYYSGNREFVG

-2561 LWTQSWNVTPN
+2561 LWNQSWNVTPN

-2647 TDGTIDLSFSD
+2647 SDGTIDLSFSD

-2679 RTYNDTITWSTGETS
+2679 RTYNDTITWSTGESS

-2714 GVICLDSVQIDVTTL
+2714 GVNCLESIQIDVTTL
-2729 SNFDPLNPIRIHC
+2729 SNFDPLIPTRIHC
-2742 EATNTV
+2742 QATNTV
-2748 LDGTDGSAISYN
+2748 LDGTDASAITYS
-2760 WSNGAQTSSTTVIAS
+2760 WSTGTQASSTTVNTS

-2786 GCSFSDTTQVWLSDI
+2786 GCSFSDTTQVWLSNI

-2816 NGSITPNASGGIS
+2816 NGSITPNPSGGIS
-2829 SYSYQWSNGDT
+2829 NYSYLWSNGDT
-2840 TAALSATASGLY
+2840 TAALSATASGLH

-2860 GCSVQDSILLDEPA
+2860 GCSVQDSILLDQPS
-2874 DLTVTASATS
+2874 DLAVTAAAISD
-2884 NYNGYNIPCF
+2884 YNGFNIPCF
-2894 GGSNGQA
+2894 GGLNGQA
-2901 NTVVSGGTLP
+2901 LATVSGGTLP

-2974 YGVQDGSI
+2974 YGIQDGSI

-2992 YQHYWSNGAN
+2992 YQHYWNNGAN

-3059 DGSAQISALG
+3059 DGSAQISAIG

-3074 TYSWSNGTTSNQNSG
+3074 TYSWSNGATSNQNNG

-3098 VMDTNGCTVQNSVVL
+3098 VMDTNGCSVQDSVVL
-3113 NEPTELQISTNVT
+3113 NEPTELQITTSVT

-3145 VNGNGGTAPYTI
+3145 VNSNGGTAPYTI

-3167 TNNLSAGT
+3167 TINLSAGT

-3194 SDPIGLSNLTLS
+3194 TDPIGLSNLILS
-3206 ASSYNGFNISCHGG
+3206 ASSYNGFNISCSGG
-3220 NDGTISMTGVNG
+3220 NDGNISMTGVNG

-3243 GDSTSSITGLPV
+3243 GDSTSSITGVPA
-3255 GNYTL
+3255 GNFTL
-3260 TVTDVNGCS
+3260 TVTDINGCS
-3269 ISDSLTLNQPTVLTS
+3269 ISDSLTLNQPTLLTS
-3284 NASVTS
+3284 NASATS
-3290 NFNGT
+3290 NYNGT
-3295 NISCNGATDGS
+3295 NISCNGAMDGS
-3306 AQVSGAGGVGPY
+3306 AQVSSAGGVGPHT
-3318 IFLWNTSDTST
+3318 FLWNTSDTSS

-3334 SAGTYTVLVTDANG
+3334 SAGTYTVVVTDANG
-3348 CSTTDT
+3348 CSTMDT
-3354 VSLTEPSLFS
+3354 VSLNEPSLFTLS
-3364 ITAGVQSNYNGYNI
+3364 AGVQSNYNGYNI
-3378 SCAGGANGQVAALAI
+3378 SCAGGADGQVAALAN
-3393 GGTGPYNYN
+3393 GGTGPYSYN

-3419 YIINVSDANGCSAA
+3419 YIINATDANGCSAA
-3433 DTLTLIEPSSLS
+3433 DTLTLIEPSALS

-3477 TPYSINW
+3477 TPYTINW
-3484 SNGAS
+3484 SNGSS
-3489 GATVSNLGAGVHTVN
+3489 GAIVSNLGAGVHTVT

-3530 SSPTTCYGA
+3530 SSPASCFGA
-3539 DDGSATLTVSGG
+3539 TDGSASITVAGG

-3567 QTGLASNWYSYT
+3567 QTGLTSNWYTYI

-3628 GYQYFLNGTAF
+3628 GYQYFLNGNAF